1 MLMLLAPI
9 YGRPKDELD
18 SEDIRQQRRFKFAS
32 IAAGLVIAAL
42 GLAASYGAWRA
53 ERNLVEAEKSHLEA
67 EKNHRESESRRL
79 ATAALVAMN
88 EGEGMDRAI
97 LLGVLAWRIA
107 RTPEAE
113 NALKAIQSSSAD
125 VARILGKHTA
135 AITSLAFSGDSS
147 VFATGAYDGSIALW
161 RVNDWT
167 PTGTVLSGGL
177 SSIERRLGGSIS
189 LDEAGS
195 RVLATGEVPN
205 PVEDNTQK
213 QTILWDVGS
222 RNYQIIP
229 NEVLGKKTE
238 IVDMALSPNGK
249 LIAMQMKTPHSHST
263 SNYEIGPNGKRVSMF
278 QADDDL
284 VVWDATIKN
293 LRAGIHHTDVIAA
306 RFVDDRNLAF
316 LSHRATESIDHALRV
331 GSWSIDT
338 QTTRL
343 GRFIPNLE
351 TRDFTDFKAN
361 FSGNGSKVWTWN
373 DLDVGIWLVKD
384 DLSVVPLPRPDQLP
398 KEPKVQDVVFDQ
410 QGTRVAITTEYR
422 LLVWDLSQARV
433 LKLIRPKERFFSA
446 FNAVTLSPDGRWLA
460 LIDGDRVIV
469 WDLNV
474 AASQDRALPL
484 AARCNLEEV
493 ECILHLCEK
502 VSRKVDETA
511 LRDLV
516 GDDSYDEFKKII
528 MNSPCSSS

>member
-1 MLMLLAPI
+1 M
-9 YGRPKDELD
+9 
-18 SEDIRQQRRFKFAS
+18 
-32 IAAGLVIAAL
+32 
-42 GLAASYGAWRA
+42 
-53 ERNLVEAEKSHLEA
+53 
-67 EKNHRESESRRL
+67 
-79 ATAALVAMN
+79 
-88 EGEGMDRAI
+88 
-97 LLGVLAWRIA
+97 
-107 RTPEAE
+107 
-113 NALKAIQSSSAD
+113 
-125 VARILGKHTA
+125 
-135 AITSLAFSGDSS
+135 
-147 VFATGAYDGSIALW
+147 
-161 RVNDWT
+161 
-167 PTGTVLSGGL
+167 
-177 SSIERRLGGSIS
+177 
-189 LDEAGS
+189 
-195 RVLATGEVPN
+195 
-205 PVEDNTQK
+205 
-213 QTILWDVGS
+213 
-222 RNYQIIP
+222 
-229 NEVLGKKTE
+229 
-238 IVDMALSPNGK
+238 
-249 LIAMQMKTPHSHST
+249 
-263 SNYEIGPNGKRVSMF
+263 
-278 QADDDL
+278 
-284 VVWDATIKN
+284 
-293 LRAGIHHTDVIAA
+293 IH
-306 RFVDDRNLAF
+306 
-316 LSHRATESIDHALRV
+316 
-331 GSWSIDT
+331 
-338 QTTRL
+338 RL